1 MIRMV
6 CRQNFSPG
14 ECVAGLE
21 RITQP
26 GVEAPQRREP
36 AYEDWAEQRCGL
48 DDVAA
53 HGPAEQID
61 LRQAE
66 RIDELEQP
74 LGQTVDRRRRG
85 VGGPPGKVVI
95 AFPSPAR
102 QPFSARAELHRAPG
116 LTSTA

>member
-1 MIRMV
+1 M
-6 CRQNFSPG
+6 
-14 ECVAGLE
+14 AGLE